1 MIIFVS
7 KIINS
12 ILSGPDHHDHHNHEQ
27 HTQSVWLG
35 FVAMVA
41 MIGFFF
47 FEKCVNILGE
57 MKESKKSKE
66 NLKES
71 ERKLRVVRNGHAKSD
86 RAIGENLC
94 KHKYSSYCAAEFD
107 LDEPHEEESPCST
120 RRTKPDLLDASQAKQ
135 LLPALSGSRNN
146 TCAVKMEASDTST
159 TLVDA
164 EDHDTV
170 IISQHEVV
178 HHGHSHA
185 HSHIHSAPEN
195 ISNVAWMVIF
205 GDGIHNLAD
214 GLAIGAAF
222 ADGYMSGFSTS
233 VAVLCHEL
241 PHEIGRFRC
250 PIK

>member
-1 MIIFVS
+1 
-7 KIINS
+7 
-12 ILSGPDHHDHHNHEQ
+12 
-27 HTQSVWLG
+27 
-35 FVAMVA
+35 

-47 FEKCVNILGE
+47 FEKCINVIGE
-57 MKESKKSKE
+57 MKEAKKQRE
-66 NLKES
+66 NPRDSDK
-71 ERKLRVVRNGHAKSD
+71 KLRVVREGHVASD

-94 KHKYSSYCAAEFD
+94 KHKYSSYCATDFD
-107 LDEPHEEESPCST
+107 IEEPTEEDSPCCS
-120 RRTKPDLLDASQAKQ
+120 RQDKPDLLDASQAKQ
-135 LLPALSGSRNN
+135 LLPAVSGSKSSS
-146 TCAVKMEASDTST
+146 CEVGMGASGTST
-159 TLVDA
+159 TLVDT

-241 PHEIGRFRC
+241 PHEIGNLLLFL
-250 PIK
+250 

>member
-1 MIIFVS
+1 MKV
-7 KIINS
+7 NMCT
-12 ILSGPDHHDHHNHEQ
+12 LLTQYYQGPDHHDHHNHEQ
-27 HTQSVWLG
+27 HAKAVWLG

-47 FEKCVNILGE
+47 FEKCINVIGE
-57 MKESKKSKE
+57 MKESKRQKK
-66 NLKES
+66 KPRES
-71 ERKLRVVRNGHAKSD
+71 EKKLRVVREGHVASD

-94 KHKYSSYCAAEFD
+94 KHKYSSYCAADFD
-107 LDEPHEEESPCST
+107 PEMPAEDESPIYS
-120 RRTKPDLLDASQAKQ
+120 RKDKPDLLDASQARQ
-135 LLPALSGSRNN
+135 LLPAVSGSNGN
-146 TCAVKMEASDTST
+146 PCQLGMGASDTST
-159 TLVDA
+159 TLVDTA
-164 EDHDTV
+164 DHDTV

-195 ISNVAWMVIF
+195 ISSVAWMVIF

-241 PHEIGRFRC
+241 PHEIGQYHY
-250 PIK
+250 

>member
-1 MIIFVS
+1 MGA
-7 KIINS
+7 
-12 ILSGPDHHDHHNHEQ
+12 SG
-27 HTQSVWLG
+27 
-35 FVAMVA
+35 
-41 MIGFFF
+41 
-47 FEKCVNILGE
+47 
-57 MKESKKSKE
+57 
-66 NLKES
+66 
-71 ERKLRVVRNGHAKSD
+71 
-86 RAIGENLC
+86 
-94 KHKYSSYCAAEFD
+94 
-107 LDEPHEEESPCST
+107 
-120 RRTKPDLLDASQAKQ
+120 
-135 LLPALSGSRNN
+135 
-146 TCAVKMEASDTST
+146 TST
-159 TLVDA
+159 TLVDT

-241 PHEIGRFRC
+241 PHEIGNLLLFLL
-250 PIK
+250 